1 MQLESSIPDWPSC
14 QSTVVRGHQVAS
26 GNCEDKRFPEGT
38 LKLQKPFFKE
48 AGLDLTG
55 WHLATMNLSLRP
67 ATYEII
73 NPRLTFRQVRWH
85 PDVTAEDFSFMD
97 CRVEDQAGLIYY
109 PHPETKPEHEQ
120 PGDVLEVLLPVRLPG
135 IGYDSHVRFAPDPDQ
150 VRLKINS

>member
-1 MQLESSIPDWPSC
+1 MHLESDIPDWPSC

-26 GNCEDKRFPEGT
+26 GKSQDKRFPDGT
-38 LKLQKPFFKE
+38 LKLQEPFFKE

-55 WHLATMNLSLRP
+55 WHLATMNLSLLP

-73 NPRLTFRQVRWH
+73 NPRLTFRQVQWH
-85 PDVTAEDFSFMD
+85 PDVPPEDFSFMD

-120 PGDVLEVLLPVRLPG
+120 PEDVLEVLLPVRLLG
-135 IGYDSHVRFAPDPDQ
+135 IGYSSHVRFSPNPDQ
-150 VRLKINS
+150 VRLKSDS